1 MRARSIPSWSRG
13 RARVTGAGMVMC
25 STYRRSRTGLIL
37 VAQMAQVVPKT
48 EQELVVREQ
57 TMVVHLPAVPTRTL
71 IREQALQDPMILE
84 LEKVKKEKTCQMTA
98 RQENRQRMVWT
109 IMIQKKMLARM
120 RMTARTQVA
129 GMTST
134 RTPRRHR
141 RMLLLRH
148 VVLLC
153 FWPSP
158 W

>member
-1 MRARSIPSWSRG
+1 
-13 RARVTGAGMVMC
+13 MVMC
-25 STYRRSRTGLIL
+25 STYRRSRTGFIL

-48 EQELVVREQ
+48 GQELVVREQ
-57 TMVVHLPAVPTRTL
+57 TMVVHLPEVPTRTL

-84 LEKVKKEKTCQMTA
+84 LEKVKKKTCQMTA

-109 IMIQKKMLARM
+109 IMMVQKKMLARM

-129 GMTST
+129 RMTST